1 MTVDE
6 ISEIAQKHDK
16 ELREYRLSGDLT
28 YLYGFLEELYD
39 FDSARS
45 ESKIQEFKENATK
58 NEIKALQCIIQE
70 IGSEGNISVVKLI
83 QHTPHSRPVYTSLLS
98 KIQKYKI
105 AVVEVQGVKGTYVKF
120 LCNIKELM

>member
-1 MTVDE
+1 MTVDD
-6 ISEIAQKHDK
+6 ISTIAQKHDK

-39 FDSARS
+39 FDPARS

-58 NEIKALQCIIQE
+58 NEIKALQCIVQE
-70 IGSEGNISVVKLI
+70 IGSEGNISVVKLVR
-83 QHTPHSRPVYTSLLS
+83 QTPHSRPVYTSLLS

-105 AVVEVQGVKGTYVKF
+105 AIVEAQGMKGTYIKF
-120 LCNIKELM
+120 LCNIKEFV